1 VVLFPRKLLPRFA
14 QLNRNIKKIQGGVCA
29 MTAKQI
35 LDSFSETLMQ
45 DERIL
50 SPQERELL
58 TSLLQNSRAVSSSDS
73 GTQSAVTAAIARS
86 VGETVAQRA
95 FALLGSSIVEQIL
108 ARSVIPAASEE
119 TTLAA
124 TVQLRAPQPPNPVPP
139 APGPK
144 APQPP
149 NPFPPAPAPKAP
161 QPPNTVPQPLKA
173 PQPPNALHPQPGL
186 RPLSVPVQQ
195 GGPHSHLDSGGS
207 VGVLDSAETNSAET
221 DSAEMDSP
229 EIARAQCVVL
239 DEFLVPQ
246 ELDELVSYTL
256 QHEEQFQCSEV
267 ISPNGEPGMIAFD
280 HRRSRVLM
288 DLGKHEAII
297 LNRIR
302 GVLPRVLDQLGIEE
316 FPVRHTEAQIT
327 ASNDGDFFRAHSDD
341 SDEMIA
347 SRRITFVYFFHR
359 EPRQFEGGEL
369 LLHDSHGGAE
379 RAVSTGSY
387 QRVVPQQNQ
396 IVFFPCSLLHEIT
409 PVECPSRA
417 FADSRFT
424 LNGWLHK

>member
-1 VVLFPRKLLPRFA
+1 
-14 QLNRNIKKIQGGVCA
+14 

-58 TSLLQNSRAVSSSDS
+58 TSLLQNSRTVSGSDS
-73 GTQSAVTAAIARS
+73 QTQSAVTAAIARS

-95 FALLGSSIVEQIL
+95 FALLGGSIVEQII
-108 ARSVIPAASEE
+108 ARSGIPAGSDE

-149 NPFPPAPAPKAP
+149 NPVPPAPGPKAP

-195 GGPHSHLDSGGS
+195 GGQQSRLDAGGS
-207 VGVLDSAETNSAET
+207 VGVLDSVEI
-221 DSAEMDSP
+221 DSGEMDSP
-229 EIARAQCVVL
+229 EVARTKCVVL
-239 DEFLVPQ
+239 DEFLAPQ

-297 LNRIR
+297 LDRIR

-369 LLHDSHGGAE
+369 LLHDSHGEGD
-379 RAVSTGSY
+379 RHVSTGSY
-387 QRVVPQQNQ
+387 QIIVPRQNQ

-409 PVECPSRA
+409 AVECPSRA

>member
-1 VVLFPRKLLPRFA
+1 
-14 QLNRNIKKIQGGVCA
+14 

-35 LDSFSETLMQ
+35 LDSFSDALMQ

-58 TSLLQNSRAVSSSDS
+58 TSLLQNSRAVSGSDS
-73 GTQSAVTAAIARS
+73 NTQSAVTAAIARS

-95 FALLGSSIVEQIL
+95 FALLGGSIVEQIL
-108 ARSVIPAASEE
+108 ARSGVPAGSEE
-119 TTLAA
+119 ATLAA
-124 TVQLRAPQPPNPVPP
+124 GVQLRAPQPPNPVPP
-139 APGPK
+139 PGPK

-149 NPFPPAPAPKAP
+149 NPAPPGPKAPQPPNPAPPGPKAP
-161 QPPNTVPQPLKA
+161 QPPNTVHQPLKA
-173 PQPPNALHPQPGL
+173 PQPPNALHPQEGL
-186 RPLSVPVQQ
+186 RPLNMPVPVQQ
-195 GGPHSHLDSGGS
+195 GGNGSHVDSSSS
-207 VGVLDSAETNSAET
+207 VGVLDS
-221 DSAEMDSP
+221 
-229 EIARAQCVVL
+229 EIAGAQCVVL
-239 DEFLVPQ
+239 DEFLAPQ
-246 ELDELVSYTL
+246 ELEELVSYTL
-256 QHEEQFQCSEV
+256 QNEAQFRNSEV

-288 DLGKHEAII
+288 DLGKHEAVI
-297 LNRIR
+297 LDRIR

-316 FPVRHTEAQIT
+316 FPVIHTEAQIT

-369 LLHDSHGGAE
+369 LLHDSHGGGE
-379 RAVSTGSY
+379 RHVSSRSY
-387 QRVVPQQNQ
+387 QTVVPRQNQ
-396 IVFFPCSLLHEIT
+396 IVFFPCSVLHEIT
-409 PVECPSRA
+409 AVECRSRA